1 MRMIFLGTS
10 AAVASAERD
19 NTAILCDDVLIDCP
33 GNVFGK
39 MIRAGYDPLKLQAVI
54 ITHRH
59 VDHSYGLPSFLEM
72 LRLSGKKETLKLYVN
87 EDFYFEAKQVL
98 EVYKL
103 VREDF
108 PLEIVPVSGSD
119 SFFIDGLKIETFPVR
134 HSVPNFGLKVSDS
147 KTVVVY
153 SSDTE
158 PCEEVIEQA
167 RSADVLIH
175 EATCAEFVTGRK
187 EGHSC
192 IEDAA
197 KIAREARV
205 KVLCL
210 VHFGSELEN
219 LVDELKQKVQGIF
232 NGRVV
237 IPQDLDRLV
246 V

>member
-1 MRMIFLGTS
+1 MIFLGTS

-39 MIRAGYDPLKLQAVI
+39 MLKAGYDPLKLQAVI

-59 VDHSYGLPSFLEM
+59 VDHSYGLPSLLEM
-72 LRLSGKKETLKLYVN
+72 LRLSGKKETLRLYIN
-87 EDFYFEAKQVL
+87 EDFYFEAKQIL
-98 EVYKL
+98 NAYGL
-103 VREDF
+103 LREDF
-108 PLEIVPVSGSD
+108 PVEVVSIRGSD
-119 SFFIDGLKIETFPVR
+119 AFFIDGLKIETFHVR
-134 HSVPNFGLKVSDS
+134 HSVPNFGLKISDS
-147 KTVVVY
+147 KAVVVY

-158 PCEEVIEQA
+158 PCEEVTERA
-167 RSADVLIH
+167 RNADVLIH

-192 IEDAA
+192 VEDAA
-197 KIAREARV
+197 RIAKEARV

-210 VHFGSELEN
+210 VHLGSELEN
-219 LVDELKQKVQGIF
+219 RIDELKQKAEGIF
-232 NGRVV
+232 DGRVV

>member
-1 MRMIFLGTS
+1 MIFLGTS

-19 NTAILCDDVLIDCP
+19 NTAILCNDVLIDCP

-39 MIRAGYDPLKLQAVI
+39 MLRAGYDPLKLQAVI

-59 VDHSYGLPSFLEM
+59 VDHSYGLPSLLEM
-72 LRLSGKKETLKLYVN
+72 LRLSGKKETFKLYIN
-87 EDFYFEAKQVL
+87 EDFYFEAKQIL
-98 EVYKL
+98 SAYEL
-103 VREDF
+103 FREDF
-108 PLEIVPVSGSD
+108 PLEVVPVSGSD
-119 SFFIDGLKIETFPVR
+119 SFFIDDLKIETFYVR
-134 HSVPNFGLKVSDS
+134 HSVLNFGLKISDS
-147 KTVVVY
+147 KAVVVY

-167 RSADVLIH
+167 RNADVLVH

-192 IEDAA
+192 VEDAA
-197 KIAREARV
+197 RIAKKARV

-210 VHFGSELEN
+210 VHLGWELAN
-219 LVDELKQKVQGIF
+219 CIGELKQKAQEIF
-232 NGRVV
+232 GGRVV